1 MNKQK
6 TIDSFFKK
14 KYASHLDVDSDTPL
28 NRSLATDINASMT
41 DEWLSKCPR
50 IHPEEIDAT
59 YLECDIGKR
68 LQIWEFPVNLQ
79 DEMRR
84 AYLRAGPCQ
93 PILTATEYPASGPNI
108 HHRRFQSSWFQ
119 TYPSW
124 LEYSKLKDAIFCYPI
139 YIFAKKSTSRLR
151 SYVFIVKGFK
161 NWKKVNDI
169 MNCPLTG
176 HVEKYQNPPNKIV
189 VKCCEDLKN
198 YSRHIGKLIEKQS
211 SQEIENNRLRL
222 QTSIDSVRW
231 LTFQACA
238 FKGHDES
245 SNSKNQSNYVEL
257 IEFLTTY
264 NDKVVGVVLT
274 NDQRNGK
281 YKSPQIQKEI
291 LHIIAIKVRDVIRK
305 EIGDA

>member
-1 MNKQK
+1 
-6 TIDSFFKK
+6 
-14 KYASHLDVDSDTPL
+14 
-28 NRSLATDINASMT
+28 
-41 DEWLSKCPR
+41 
-50 IHPEEIDAT
+50 
-59 YLECDIGKR
+59 
-68 LQIWEFPVNLQ
+68 
-79 DEMRR
+79 MRR

-124 LEYSKLKDAIFCYPI
+124 LEYSK
-139 YIFAKKSTSRLR
+139 
-151 SYVFIVKGFK
+151 FK

-305 EIGDA
+305 EIGNA